1 MCLTYGGNI
10 MSNLLTSGN
19 YGGEDR
25 VKPNSSKCSHGGPP
39 DSSAGGITGGINKDI
54 TVCT

>member
-25 VKPNSSKCSHGGPP
+25 VKPNSSKCSHGGPR
-39 DSSAGGITGGINKDI
+39 DSSAGGITGGINKDS